1 MIADTGLTIVGLL
14 RQQLVPDTVAHPES
28 IGLASPLEEGEL
40 SISVYLFDIRQSR
53 DYQTNEMIVQNR
65 GTLRYPPLCLELYYL
80 ITVHSRADLPV
91 RALDSN
97 RIIGGVM
104 QTLHDYGSVGGA
116 DLVGTLKDN
125 NEELRLILEDLPS
138 ERLSQI
144 FSQKPYRLS
153 VACRAGPILLESQ
166 RTKKVTRVLDASLSA
181 EQRNGGQP

>member
-1 MIADTGLTIVGLL
+1 MTIVGLL
-14 RQQLVPDTVAHPES
+14 RQQLVPDTIAHAES

-40 SISVYLFDIRQSR
+40 AVSVYLFDIRQSR
-53 DYQTNEMIVQNR
+53 DYQMNEMIVQNR

-97 RIIGGVM
+97 RIMGGVL
-104 QTLHDYGSVGGA
+104 QTLHDYASVGGA
-116 DLVGTLKDN
+116 ELVGTLKEN
-125 NEELRLILEDLPS
+125 NEELRLILDDLPS

-153 VACRAGPILLESQ
+153 VACRAGPVMLESL
-166 RTKKVTRVLDASLSA
+166 RTKKVSRVLDANLAA
-181 EQRNGGQP
+181 EHRNGDGV